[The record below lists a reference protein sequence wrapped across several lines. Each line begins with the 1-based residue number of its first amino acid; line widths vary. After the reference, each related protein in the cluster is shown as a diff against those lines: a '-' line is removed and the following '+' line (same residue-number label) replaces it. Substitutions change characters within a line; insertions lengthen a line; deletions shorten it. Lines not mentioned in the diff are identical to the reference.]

1 VYEFFFNQILFQNPT
16 VKSVKDIYR
25 LIINFD
31 VHKHSKIQSC
41 DSDIRELFH
50 ILLDTNRVRRLKKV
64 VPKEVT
70 QLSLFNSEGINFD
83 TDHEDTVNKVM
94 TVLT

>member
-1 VYEFFFNQILFQNPT
+1 M
-16 VKSVKDIYR
+16 
-25 LIINFD
+25 
-31 VHKHSKIQSC
+31 
-41 DSDIRELFH
+41 
-50 ILLDTNRVRRLKKV
+50 RRLKKV